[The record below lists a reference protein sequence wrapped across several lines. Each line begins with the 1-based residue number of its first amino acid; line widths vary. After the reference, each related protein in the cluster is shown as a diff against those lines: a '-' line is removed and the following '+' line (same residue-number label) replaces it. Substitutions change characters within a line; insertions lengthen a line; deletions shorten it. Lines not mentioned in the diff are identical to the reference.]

1 MKLTREIIYD
11 SDNLKK
17 SKKEWKEYEVELNNQ
32 IEEIKEKNDFK
43 DSDLNVR
50 EVNGRAKLLDKDDAR
65 NLIKKPAKEI
75 DINKRL
81 VITKTV
87 MNDTRRVKP
96 RNESEEKGMIIKYAV
111 NSLLPVPFFPTSGF
125 RKTAPKV
132 SSKSVHWSRRR

>member
-11 SDNLKK
+11 LDNLKK

-96 RNESEEKGMIIKYAV
+96 RNESEEKGMNCINYVACGINYTV
-111 NSLLPVPFFPTSGF
+111 Y
-125 RKTAPKV
+125 
-132 SSKSVHWSRRR
+132 

>member
-11 SDNLKK
+11 LDNLKK

-96 RNESEEKGMIIKYAV
+96 RNESEEKGMIIKYAIH
-111 NSLLPVPFFPTSGF
+111 SIRLHYLLRRSRT
-125 RKTAPKV
+125 RKEVKEGAK
-132 SSKSVHWSRRR
+132 KRN

>member
-1 MKLTREIIYD
+1 MEFTWEIIYGL
-11 SDNLKK
+11 DNLKK

-96 RNESEEKGMIIKYAV
+96 RNESEEKGMIIKY
-111 NSLLPVPFFPTSGF
+111 PV
-125 RKTAPKV
+125 
-132 SSKSVHWSRRR
+132 KS

>member
-1 MKLTREIIYD
+1 MKLTREIKYD
-11 SDNLKK
+11 LDNLKK

-96 RNESEEKGMIIKYAV
+96 RNESEEKGMNCINYVACSINYTV
-111 NSLLPVPFFPTSGF
+111 Y
-125 RKTAPKV
+125 
-132 SSKSVHWSRRR
+132 

>member
-1 MKLTREIIYD
+1 MFETSQEIIYD
-11 SDNLKK
+11 LDNLKK

-96 RNESEEKGMIIKYAV
+96 RNESEEKGMKCINYTV
-111 NSLLPVPFFPTSGF
+111 
-125 RKTAPKV
+125 
-132 SSKSVHWSRRR
+132 

>member
-1 MKLTREIIYD
+1 MAEKTENEILGKYVWNFPGNNLWFK
-11 SDNLKK
+11 DNLKK

-96 RNESEEKGMIIKYAV
+96 RNESEEKGMKCINYTV
-111 NSLLPVPFFPTSGF
+111 
-125 RKTAPKV
+125 
-132 SSKSVHWSRRR
+132 

>member
-1 MKLTREIIYD
+1 MAEKTENEILGKYFLEFTWEIIHGL
-11 SDNLKK
+11 DNLKK

-96 RNESEEKGMIIKYAV
+96 RNESEEKGMIIKYLV
-111 NSLLPVPFFPTSGF
+111 
-125 RKTAPKV
+125 
-132 SSKSVHWSRRR
+132 KS

>member
-1 MKLTREIIYD
+1 M
-11 SDNLKK
+11 KK

-96 RNESEEKGMIIKYAV
+96 RNESEEKGMIIKCAV
-111 NSLLPVPFFPTSGF
+111 N
-125 RKTAPKV
+125 
-132 SSKSVHWSRRR
+132 

>member
-1 MKLTREIIYD
+1 MELTREIKYGL
-11 SDNLKK
+11 DNLKK

-50 EVNGRAKLLDKDDAR
+50 EVNGRAKILDKDDAR

-96 RNESEEKGMIIKYAV
+96 RNESEEKGMIIKCINNFACSINYTV
-111 NSLLPVPFFPTSGF
+111 
-125 RKTAPKV
+125 
-132 SSKSVHWSRRR
+132 

>member
-1 MKLTREIIYD
+1 MEFTWEIIYVL
-11 SDNLKK
+11 DNLKK

-96 RNESEEKGMIIKYAV
+96 RNESEEKGMIIK
-111 NSLLPVPFFPTSGF
+111 FQ
-125 RKTAPKV
+125 
-132 SSKSVHWSRRR
+132 SKSVYGSRRRYLVSDKLSHINCNAS